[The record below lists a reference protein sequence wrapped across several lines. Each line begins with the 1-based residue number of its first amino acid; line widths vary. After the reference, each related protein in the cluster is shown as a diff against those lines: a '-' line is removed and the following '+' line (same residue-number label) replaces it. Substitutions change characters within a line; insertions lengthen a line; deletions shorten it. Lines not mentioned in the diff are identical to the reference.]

1 MPKFLIKRLNAW
13 LEGRWSQKSAG
24 KQNPGR
30 VDTISFPEGESPQLP
45 NARDEHLGSNH
56 ILETGD
62 VQRQH
67 GTEISH
73 LPDLKRLTRSC
84 ERHKR
89 LRIELKGL
97 LQDSTVQLNR
107 CWQDYN
113 AAADEYMNQANEN
126 GLIGDSLQNLLT
138 AWQKLQISKKN
149 LGDQQ
154 KRFQQAMLTL
164 ETLDDKLDGE
174 ERILYSNLKTLAD
187 TADIDIQSLHSE
199 PESDAVISLPNSSES
214 SFFPPILRAYFSKIQ
229 QASFLRG
236 RLHELQ
242 AEHREE
248 NEKRKLARELNQPV
262 QQSEKTFLETYFSM
276 LSSMYEEYYNTRREA
291 MALKLKC
298 RQRHLDIE
306 DGEEDEDDMDV
317 FEASITID
325 KQLFHFA
332 VVNKSKYVGV
342 NLLEVLLYGYTDSVA
357 RVNSWL
363 SDQRQKP
370 QDNDVQLQ
378 LVFEPTTDLNPPV
391 DRSYAASITVELAE
405 SDAFETPILFRDTNF
420 PGERPRHRYSDP
432 SLYQRALEMT
442 DLPRLPT
449 KRPQSIHK
457 VSDVGNGLSTWLNL
471 CYSSRS
477 RTLMVYGH

>member
-1 MPKFLIKRLNAW
+1 MPKSLIKRWNAW
-13 LEGRWSQKSAG
+13 LGGRRSQRPTG
-24 KQNPGR
+24 KQDTGR
-30 VDTISFPEGESPQLP
+30 VDTIASPEGKSPQLP
-45 NARDEHLGSNH
+45 KAHNEQLGSNH
-56 ILETGD
+56 ILGIGD

-73 LPDLKRLTRSC
+73 LPDLKRLTRGF
-84 ERHKR
+84 EKHKQ
-89 LRIELKGL
+89 LRVELKDM
-97 LQDSTVQLNR
+97 LQESAAQLHR

-113 AAADEYMNQANEN
+113 DVADEYMNRVNQS
-126 GLIGDSLQNLLT
+126 GLMGDSLQNPPT
-138 AWQKLQISKKN
+138 AQQTLRISK
-149 LGDQQ
+149 
-154 KRFQQAMLTL
+154 R
-164 ETLDDKLDGE
+164 TLDDQEKQFQQKLLTLKTLDDELDAEG
-174 ERILYSNLKTLAD
+174 RILYSNLQPF
-187 TADIDIQSLHSE
+187 ADIEVQSAPDE
-199 PESDAVISLPNSSES
+199 PEYNVVGSLPNSSES
-214 SFFPPILRAYFSKIQ
+214 SIFPPILRAYFSKTQ

-248 NEKRKLARELNQPV
+248 NEKRKLARELNQPL
-262 QQSEKTFLETYFSM
+262 QPSEKIYLETYFNM
-276 LSSMYEEYYNTRREA
+276 LSSIYDEYHTTRRDA

-298 RQRHLDIE
+298 RQRRLDIE
-306 DGEEDEDDMDV
+306 DGEEDEDDMDA
-317 FEASITID
+317 FEASITVD

-342 NLLEVLLYGYTDSVA
+342 NLLEVLLFGYTDSVA

-370 QDNDVQLQ
+370 RDNDVQPS

-391 DRSYAASITVELAE
+391 DRSYAASITVEVAE
-405 SDAFETPILFRDTNF
+405 SDAFEKPMLFRDTNF
-420 PGERPRHRYSDP
+420 PGERPRYRYSDP
-432 SLYQRALEMT
+432 SLYQRALDMT
-442 DLPRLPT
+442 DLPHLPA